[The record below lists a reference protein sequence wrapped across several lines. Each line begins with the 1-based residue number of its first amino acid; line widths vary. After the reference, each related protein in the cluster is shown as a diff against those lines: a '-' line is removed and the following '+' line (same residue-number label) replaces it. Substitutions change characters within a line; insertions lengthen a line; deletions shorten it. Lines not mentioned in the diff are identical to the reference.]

1 MDNEFDTEAFI
12 RIGQSLIINGEIDK
26 EEEEKENQLAIQILQ
41 QKIKEFEEKQ
51 KLKSKG
57 FFANLFTSKKD
68 LLNES
73 LEAERYYYNKT
84 LLDKL
89 FTTS

>member
-12 RIGQSLIINGEIDK
+12 RIGQSLIINGEID
-26 EEEEKENQLAIQILQ
+26 EEKEEKENQIAIQILQ
-41 QKIKEFEEKQ
+41 KKIKEFEEKQ
-51 KLKSKG
+51 KINKKG

-68 LLNES
+68 LLYES

-89 FTTS
+89 QS